1 MEVPFFFGPA
11 YKFCAAATLPLIVRN
26 RRLRF
31 SRADTFNDAFE
42 LSPFLMPLN
51 WHEIVELKKTQP
63 EAANALVATAFQ
75 RVCSTLYITC
85 FSKNYLTPASQLMWA
100 HYGANHTGVCIC
112 IDFSDLRSKG
122 SSEGF
127 YPVQVQYSDSLFEE
141 RQRRCPTSPD
151 LGMLIGATKSK
162 VWAYEEEVRLVIE
175 ADSFDSTK
183 FTRSDDSKS
192 IDVVFNPECISKVI
206 FGLKSSTEDIKN
218 VVESF
223 CDVGYAP
230 FFTRLDLDPLTLDVI
245 EKDLG
250 ITQEILKSRNQEAE
264 QDVHGNTH

>member
-26 RRLRF
+26 RKLRF

-51 WHEIVELKKTQP
+51 WDEIVELKKTQP
-63 EAANALVATAFQ
+63 DAANALVATAFQ
-75 RVCSTLYITC
+75 RVCSSLYITC

-100 HYGANHTGVCIC
+100 HYGANHAGVCIC
-112 IDFSDLRSKG
+112 VDFSDLRSKG
-122 SSEGF
+122 SSDGF
-127 YPVQVQYSDSLFEE
+127 YPVQVHYSESLLEE
-141 RQRRCPTSPD
+141 RQRRSPVSPD

-183 FTRSDDSKS
+183 FNKSADSKT

-218 VVESF
+218 VIESF
-223 CDVGYAP
+223 CDVGHAP
-230 FFTRLDLDPLTLDVI
+230 LFTRLDLDPLTLEVV

-250 ITQEILKSRNQEAE
+250 ITDEILKNRNQ
-264 QDVHGNTH
+264 